1 MQSSQIGQ
9 ALLWLAA
16 AVFFGL
22 GLWFPMMTSRLFFKF
37 DRPDIYLWSS
47 VRSFYTS
54 GDWFLAGLLFIFT
67 FLLPILK
74 WIYLGWSIW
83 SGHSQ
88 GQLQWWLEIINKWA
102 MLDVFIVAVILV
114 NLKLSSLVIV
124 TSLGVGLTYFALSVL
139 CLQGLSFWLTRT
151 SNKSGI

>member
-1 MQSSQIGQ
+1 MQSNRIGWI
-9 ALLWLAA
+9 LLWFAA

-22 GLWFPMMTSRLFFKF
+22 GLWYPIMSSRLFFKF

-47 VRSFYTS
+47 IQSFYQTD
-54 GDWFLAGLLFIFT
+54 DWFLASLLLVFT

-83 SGHSQ
+83 RGSSQ
-88 GQLQWWLEIINKWA
+88 GRLQWWLEIINKWA
-102 MLDVFIVAVILV
+102 MLDVFVVAVILV

-124 TSLGVGLTYFALSVL
+124 TSLEAGVTYFAVSVL
-139 CLQGLSFWLTRT
+139 CLQGLSFWMART
-151 SNKSGI
+151 SDNRNV